1 MKPLEYSTKQAAWST
16 AHGTGLDLLPGVILH
31 GVRYEQSMEIF
42 ENLQASS
49 RLEADELDAYSRVV
63 RDVTDS
69 LGPAVI
75 SIGTSSGRGGGSGVI
90 LGSHEG
96 TTTAVTNSHVVR
108 GLRRAQTQGQGA
120 TKGDGLKATLV
131 DGTTVDAEVLGDDP
145 ASDLGVVRF
154 ATPPE
159 GNLTV
164 APLGEAQNLV
174 VGQLVVAIGSPLGFQ
189 RTVTAGVVSALGRS
203 IRSQGEGGRRGRLIE
218 NVIQT
223 DAAINPGNS
232 GGPLSDASGRVVGI
246 NTAIIGGAQGIGFA
260 VPVSAAFRRVV
271 FALVTEGR
279 VRRAFL
285 GVGVVTRA
293 AQDGSGGAG
302 AQVESVSPNS
312 PAARAGLRPGDLIV
326 GFGDDT
332 IRSTDDLLNRL
343 DGPAI
348 GQDVTL
354 RVMRGGRELALTTRP
369 QEQPTE

>member
-1 MKPLEYSTKQAAWST
+1 MA
-16 AHGTGLDLLPGVILH
+16 PGK
-31 GVRYEQSMEIF
+31 RYERFMEIF

-49 RLEADELDAYSRVV
+49 RLQADELDVYSRTV
-63 RDVTDS
+63 RDVTDR

-75 SIGTSSGRGGGSGVI
+75 SIGTASGRGGGSGVI

-96 TTTAVTNSHVVR
+96 TATAVTNSHVVR
-108 GLRRAQTQGQGA
+108 GLQRAGSQGRG
-120 TKGDGLKATLV
+120 GGSPGNLKVTLV

-154 ATPPE
+154 ETPPE
-159 GNLTV
+159 DGYTV

-203 IRSQGEGGRRGRLIE
+203 IRSQGADGRAGRLIE

-293 AQDGSGGAG
+293 AGDGSGGAG
-302 AQVESVSPNS
+302 AQVESVAPNS
-312 PAARAGLRPGDLIV
+312 PAERAGIRPKDLIV
-326 GFGDDT
+326 GFGDNP

-348 GQDVTL
+348 NQDVTMKI
-354 RVMRGGRELALTTRP
+354 MRGGRELSLKTRP
-369 QEQPTE
+369 REQPEE